1 MSCFLVMAD
10 LRGSDCLSVEE
21 CTSVFKSDYQWE
33 RRLVET
39 TAVKE
44 SDVIKKVA
52 SIMDKHDPSREEAKA
67 LKGILKIDVLDF
79 CSFDLCLQIFTH
91 HYVLNICVGT
101 YYMFLYGCVLT
112 QCCHSNFVCRIVSL
126 K

>member
-1 MSCFLVMAD
+1 MSD

-21 CTSVFKSDYQWE
+21 CTSVFEHYYQWKT
-33 RRLVET
+33 RLVET

-52 SIMDKHDPSREEAKA
+52 SILDKHDPSMEEAKA

-79 CSFDLCLQIFTH
+79 CSFDLCVQIFTH
-91 HYVLNICVGT
+91 H
-101 YYMFLYGCVLT
+101 
-112 QCCHSNFVCRIVSL
+112 
-126 K
+126 